1 MRGKRYS
8 KKLREKKPG
17 ITPAGAG
24 KTVRGNRLPMRTRDH
39 PRRCGE
45 NCLEGGFRQGALGS
59 PPQVRGKLGV
69 RARCRLH
76 DRITPAGAGKTVD
89 KWELVRMIR
98 DHPRRCGENGISGR
112 ETELTQGSPPR
123 MRGKPKEYTDKQDV
137 AGITPADAGKTSVKG
152 SNRNNYWDHP
162 RGCGENFSVIPCP
175 KYGKGSPPRMRG
187 KPFCGIGIYSADRIT
202 PADAGKTVVFLFY
215 TTMCRD
221 HPRGCGENEGT
232 ERYYQHRQGSPPR
245 MRGKLRH
252 SHSCSMFNGITPAD
266 AGKTETKARRA
277 VASRDHPRG
286 CGENTK
292 KIL

>member
-112 ETELTQGSPPR
+112 ETELTQGSPPQV
-123 MRGKPKEYTDKQDV
+123 RGKLQLNAPT
-137 AGITPADAGKTSVKG
+137 AS
-152 SNRNNYWDHP
+152 SN
-162 RGCGENFSVIPCP
+162 
-175 KYGKGSPPRMRG
+175 
-187 KPFCGIGIYSADRIT
+187 RIT
-202 PADAGKTVVFLFY
+202 PAGAGKTTLA
-215 TTMCRD
+215 
-221 HPRGCGENEGT
+221 N
-232 ERYYQHRQGSPPR
+232 SL
-245 MRGKLRH
+245 LR
-252 SHSCSMFNGITPAD
+252 
-266 AGKTETKARRA
+266 
-277 VASRDHPRG
+277 
-286 CGENTK
+286 
-292 KIL
+292 

>member
-221 HPRGCGENEGT
+221 HPRGCGENPVSEVL
-232 ERYYQHRQGSPPR
+232 EPPFLGSPPR
-245 MRGKLRH
+245 MRGKRTNDINYTLTL
-252 SHSCSMFNGITPAD
+252 GITPAD
-266 AGKTETKARRA
+266 AGKT
-277 VASRDHPRG
+277 
-286 CGENTK
+286 
-292 KIL
+292 

>member
-1 MRGKRYS
+1 MIFNS
-8 KKLREKKPG
+8 
-17 ITPAGAG
+17 
-24 KTVRGNRLPMRTRDH
+24 DH
-39 PRRCGE
+39 PSRCGE
-45 NCLEGGFRQGALGS
+45 NRLYLTSESTRSGS
-59 PPQVRGKLGV
+59 SPRTRGKPCVLRHTHLFNG
-69 RARCRLH
+69 
-76 DRITPAGAGKTVD
+76 ITPAGAGKTVD

-221 HPRGCGENEGT
+221 HPRGCGEN
-232 ERYYQHRQGSPPR
+232 
-245 MRGKLRH
+245 
-252 SHSCSMFNGITPAD
+252 
-266 AGKTETKARRA
+266 
-277 VASRDHPRG
+277 
-286 CGENTK
+286 TK